1 MSEQKIETEKSRY
14 PERDGVPWFS
24 ESFFSN
30 HAVMG
35 KARRL
40 YFIILAMTSF
50 LIIFVILGKFLS
62 LLQPLPSALSCRT
75 MSELLMCS

>member
-1 MSEQKIETEKSRY
+1 MSEQKIETGRSRY

-24 ESFFSN
+24 ESLFSK
-30 HAVMG
+30 HAAMA
-35 KARRL
+35 KARKL

-62 LLQPLPSALSCRT
+62 LLLSPALYRGVAGRCPRY
-75 MSELLMCS
+75 